1 MHKKRKPT
9 DYSAPDP
16 SRAARS
22 LHMQHA
28 VWQGSSRAQ
37 AVFNLRGYLI
47 IVSLKA
53 GGHEF

>member
-22 LHMQHA
+22 LHMQR
-28 VWQGSSRAQ
+28 VVLQGSSRAQ
-37 AVFNLRGYLI
+37 PIFNLRGSLI